1 MRVSEYEVNT
11 ALEKLRDR
19 IASRNERHGD
29 QPHFSRHESV
39 AICDEEMTE
48 IKLAVHAKASD
59 QELADEY
66 LDLAC
71 AALWA
76 FLSVDKY
83 QGSK

>member
-1 MRVSEYEVNT
+1 MINEYEINT
-11 ALEKLRDR
+11 ALERLRNR
-19 IASRNERHGD
+19 IASRIDRHGTL
-29 QPHFSRHESV
+29 PHYSRHESV
-39 AICDEEMTE
+39 AICDEEMIE

-59 QELADEY
+59 QDLADEY

-71 AALWA
+71 AAFWA

>member
-1 MRVSEYEVNT
+1 MISDYEIEVGLEY
-11 ALEKLRDR
+11 LRKRIQDR
-19 IASRNERHGD
+19 ISRHGRK
-29 QPHFSRHESV
+29 PHFSRHESV

-48 IKLAVHAKASD
+48 IKLAVHGKVSD

-76 FLSVDKY
+76 FMSVDKY